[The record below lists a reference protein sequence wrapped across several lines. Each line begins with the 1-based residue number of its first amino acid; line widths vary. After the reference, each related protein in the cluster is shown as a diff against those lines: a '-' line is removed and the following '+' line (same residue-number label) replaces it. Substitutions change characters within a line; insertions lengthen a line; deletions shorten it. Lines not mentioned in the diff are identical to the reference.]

1 MVYIDDVLVMTEGI
15 EENLILLDSVIKTL
29 TDAGFSINLK
39 KCTFLTNEIE
49 YLGRVIKDGQ
59 VRPSNYKIDAL
70 VKSPRPS
77 NVKQVRQ
84 FLGLAGYF
92 RRYIPNY
99 AIKTAQIAALTR
111 KGINF
116 NWSDEHEAARQG
128 IIAYLTNEPILAIFD
143 PELATELHTD
153 ASSIGYGGILM
164 QVHKDGRRR
173 VVAYFSKLTAGAE
186 SKYHSYELET
196 LAVVKSLQHFRQY
209 LIGISFKII
218 TDCNALKM
226 TQRKKD
232 LQPRVA
238 RWWMFMQDFE
248 FSLEYRKGALMS
260 HVDYLSRNPVN
271 IIDIVQKPK
280 NWAQVAQAGDEE
292 TLTLLEKLNNGQLD
306 NALCKT

>member
-1 MVYIDDVLVMTEGI
+1 MTEGI

-111 KGINF
+111 K
-116 NWSDEHEAARQG
+116 
-128 IIAYLTNEPILAIFD
+128 
-143 PELATELHTD
+143 
-153 ASSIGYGGILM
+153 
-164 QVHKDGRRR
+164 
-173 VVAYFSKLTAGAE
+173 AG
-186 SKYHSYELET
+186 S
-196 LAVVKSLQHFRQY
+196 
-209 LIGISFKII
+209 
-218 TDCNALKM
+218 
-226 TQRKKD
+226 
-232 LQPRVA
+232 
-238 RWWMFMQDFE
+238 
-248 FSLEYRKGALMS
+248 
-260 HVDYLSRNPVN
+260 
-271 IIDIVQKPK
+271 
-280 NWAQVAQAGDEE
+280 
-292 TLTLLEKLNNGQLD
+292 
-306 NALCKT
+306 